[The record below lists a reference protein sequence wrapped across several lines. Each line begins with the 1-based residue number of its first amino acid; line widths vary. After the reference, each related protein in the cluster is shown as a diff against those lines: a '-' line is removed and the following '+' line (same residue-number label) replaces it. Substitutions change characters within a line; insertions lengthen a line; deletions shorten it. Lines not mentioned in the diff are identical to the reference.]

1 MIGLLHPGEMGS
13 AVGARLREAGHDV
26 AWASE
31 ERGAATK
38 TRADAAGL
46 TDAGTVPDLVR
57 SSDVVF
63 SICPPHAALDV
74 ARSVG
79 AVGFAGVYVEANAV
93 APDTARRIAETVT
106 AAGATAVD
114 GGIVGSPPV
123 EPDTTR
129 LYLSG
134 PSAAEVA
141 GLFAGTVVEAVA
153 VDDRV
158 GSASA
163 VKMTYAA
170 WTKGSAA
177 LLLGIHAVAEH
188 EGVADVLRQEWARSL
203 PELQA
208 RLERAEGTAV
218 RKGWRWV
225 GEMEEIAESFGAAGA
240 PTGFHEAAAEIYRRY
255 PRPATPPGSP
265 G

>member
-1 MIGLLHPGEMGS
+1 MIGLLHPGDMGS
-13 AVGARLREAGHDV
+13 AIGARLREAGYDV
-26 AWASE
+26 GWASE
-31 ERGAATK
+31 GRSPD
-38 TRADAAGL
+38 TRDRAEAAGL
-46 TDAGTVPDLVR
+46 TDAGTLAGLAG
-57 SSDVVF
+57 SSDVLLSV
-63 SICPPHAALDV
+63 CPPDAALDLAWSV
-74 ARSVG
+74 A
-79 AVGFAGVYVEANAV
+79 ATEFDGVYVDANAV

-134 PSAAEVA
+134 PAAADVA
-141 GLFAGTVVEAVA
+141 TLFAGTVVEAA
-153 VDDRV
+153 IVDERI

-177 LLLGIHAVAEH
+177 LLLAIDGVAER
-188 EGVADVLRQEWARSL
+188 EGVGDVLRQEWARSL
-203 PELQA
+203 PDLA
-208 RLERAEGTAV
+208 SRLDRATSSAE

-225 GEMEEIAESFGAAGA
+225 GEMQEIAVGFGAAGA
-240 PTGFHEAAAEIYRRY
+240 PSGFHGAAATVYRRY
-255 PRPATPPGSP
+255 PRQDPA
-265 G
+265 